1 MSVEVL
7 LTTDRLLLRRFTLD
21 DADDLLALDS
31 DPEVRRFI
39 EDGEPVTREASIET
53 IEWWLSHYEPHDIY
67 GFWAA
72 IERETGTFIGWFH
85 FRPHEGSPRDEP
97 ELGYRLVASSW
108 GKGYATEGSRALIDM
123 GFSSDRV
130 QRVVAETMTVNGASR
145 RVMEKAGMHP
155 VRTFH
160 ADWPVRIPG
169 DEEGDVEYAITR
181 SEWQAQADQ
190 PRTRHSAAA
199 VAVLFFVNGATFSNW
214 LPRIPEIRDHLGLG
228 NAGLGATLL
237 GGGLGGVIGAL
248 VVGKVMDR
256 LGSRRVLTI
265 AATALSVGMPLIAF
279 APSAVVLLVLL
290 TSLGMLDV
298 CNDVAMNAQGV
309 IVQQRLGRSIMNRLH
324 AMWSLGFTSGALVGS
339 AASAA
344 GASVR
349 GQLLVVGAILFVT
362 VSVVRRWLIPVDP
375 PPNAAALG
383 DESTAGPRKR
393 FTAVTVLM
401 GFAAL
406 GAVGLEVMPNDWSA
420 VLMRDV
426 FDFGRASG
434 FGTMACAGARLIG
447 RLGGDHV
454 LDRIGER
461 RLFTWAVTLVG
472 IGTLATVTAPIGA
485 MALAGL
491 VVWGLGLSVV
501 FPQLYATAAR
511 LPGVSAGTGL
521 GSMLLGQ
528 RLGAMLTAVSVGAI
542 AEWHDLRV
550 AFAVVGG
557 IAFVVLLFTSRRM
570 MAASA

>member
-1 MSVEVL
+1 MEVL
-7 LTTDRLLLRRFTLD
+7 LTTDRLLLRRFTMD
-21 DADDLLALDS
+21 DVDDLLALDS
-31 DPEVRRFI
+31 DPAVRRFV
-39 EDGEPVTREASIET
+39 EDGEPVTRDTAIET
-53 IEWWLSHYEPHDIY
+53 IEYWLAHYEPGDIY

-72 IERETGTFIGWFH
+72 IERVTGAFLGWFH
-85 FRPHEGSPRDEP
+85 FRPHEGSPGDEP

-108 GKGYATEGSRALIDM
+108 GKGYATEGSRALIGM
-123 GFSSDRV
+123 GFASGRV
-130 QRVVAETMTVNGASR
+130 QRVVAETMTVNAPSR
-145 RVMEKAGMHP
+145 RVMEKAGMEL

-160 ADWPVRIPG
+160 ADWLVRIPG

-181 SEWQAQADQ
+181 ADWLSQANE

-199 VAVLFFVNGATFSNW
+199 VATLFFVNGATFSNW

-237 GGGLGGVIGAL
+237 GGGLGGIIGAL

-265 AATALSVGMPLIAF
+265 AATTLSVGMPLIAF

-324 AMWSLGFTSGALVGS
+324 AMWSLGFTGGALVGS

-349 GQLLVVGAILFVT
+349 GQLAVVGVVLFVT

-375 PPNAAALG
+375 PPNAAETSDG
-383 DESTAGPRKR
+383 DTATPRKR
-393 FTAVTVLM
+393 FSAVTVLM
-401 GFAAL
+401 GLAAL

-434 FGTMACAGARLIG
+434 FGTMACAGAMLIG

-461 RLFTWAVTLVG
+461 RLFTWAVSLVG
-472 IGTLATVTAPIGA
+472 IGTLTTVLAPVGA
-485 MALAGL
+485 MALGGL
-491 VVWGLGLSVV
+491 VIWGLGLSVV

-528 RLGAMLTAVSVGAI
+528 RLGAMLTAVSVGAL
-542 AEWHDLRV
+542 AEWRDLRV
-550 AFAVVGG
+550 AFAIVGAT
-557 IAFVVLLFTSRRM
+557 AFSVLVITSRRM
-570 MAASA
+570 MATSSPR